1 MSSAP
6 QLHKVAGL
14 LFLSAS
20 LVQKEAFVRQVSCYF
35 YFYQV
40 CNNKTGLG
48 GWQMLLKKLEL
59 PFIVDL
65 LEHLVGF
72 INQIGNLGTIFD
84 WLSMSLINC
93 SRINVCTWFVGKSWK
108 TSCPRGSARTVD
120 SFG

>member
-1 MSSAP
+1 VSSAP

-14 LFLSAS
+14 SLSAS
-20 LVQKEAFVRQVSCYF
+20 LVQKEAFVREGSCYF

-48 GWQMLLKKLEL
+48 GWQMLLKKLEF
-59 PFIVDL
+59 PFVVDL

-84 WLSMSLINC
+84 WSYLLLI
-93 SRINVCTWFVGKSWK
+93 VLE
-108 TSCPRGSARTVD
+108 
-120 SFG
+120 